1 MLRLN
6 LETTAM
12 VGARQKH
19 RRHFLRGVGAFA
31 TCPLCARVT
40 AAQQE
45 HWDYEG
51 AVGPDHWSELGPADQ
66 VCGSGDQQSPIDI
79 TAPIPA
85 QLGPLVFGWT
95 TRPTTIVNNGHTIR
109 VDFTPGSTLQTSNNR
124 YALAQFHFH
133 HPAEHLISGKRSA
146 MELHFVHSGSNRNAA
161 VVGVLIVPG
170 KSNAT
175 FHKIVLAMPTS
186 PGSPV
191 NADPA
196 IDPNGLLPA
205 KHEYFRYEGS
215 LTTPP
220 CDQSVEWSLLR
231 MPLEVAEED
240 IAAFAKI
247 YPMNARPVQ
256 SDNRRFV
263 LQSS

>member
-1 MLRLN
+1 
-6 LETTAM
+6 M

-109 VDFTPGSTLQTSNNR
+109 VDFTPGSTLQTSSNR

-240 IAAFAKI
+240 IADSPRSI
-247 YPMNARPVQ
+247 Q
-256 SDNRRFV
+256 
-263 LQSS
+263 

>member
-1 MLRLN
+1 
-6 LETTAM
+6 M

-220 CDQSVEWSLLR
+220 CDRAL
-231 MPLEVAEED
+231 
-240 IAAFAKI
+240 
-247 YPMNARPVQ
+247 NG
-256 SDNRRFV
+256 RFCECRWRW
-263 LQSS
+263 QKRISRHSPRSIQ

>member
-1 MLRLN
+1 VPSMR
-6 LETTAM
+6 
-12 VGARQKH
+12 AR
-19 RRHFLRGVGAFA
+19 
-31 TCPLCARVT
+31 
-40 AAQQE
+40 QE

-109 VDFTPGSTLQTSNNR
+109 VDFTPGSTLQTSSNR

-146 MELHFVHSGSNRNAA
+146 MELHFVHSSSDRNAA

-220 CDQSVEWSLLR
+220 CDESVEWSLLR
-231 MPLEVAEED
+231 TPLEVAEED